1 MNQSVQIFIYQL
13 INENPDMSRFSIS
26 LCEKKNSDVSG
37 FLFINWIFKIWTCPD
52 FISGRV
58 QIWNF
63 WWKIL
68 NLDLS
73 EFQFRTR
80 PDFFFSIENLKSGL
94 VQISILDFR
103 FYPPYFWLVPLFCID
118 FSSLANKARQ
128 LRTSFW
134 HNLNGR
140 FLERSIKGNWYE
152 VTSPLLIS
160 IIHAAI
166 CSFC

>member
-1 MNQSVQIFIYQL
+1 MIG
-13 INENPDMSRFSIS
+13 E
-26 LCEKKNSDVSG
+26 SG

-80 PDFFFSIENLKSGL
+80 PDFFFQLKIWNLDLSRYQFWTSDSHVTTIHL
-94 VQISILDFR
+94 FAFVTLLLCCFF
-103 FYPPYFWLVPLFCID
+103 FYFLSKPQPNHNTTQLNLTRVGFDMIITLHHHPPPTPQELYFYQ
-118 FSSLANKARQ
+118 K
-128 LRTSFW
+128 
-134 HNLNGR
+134 
-140 FLERSIKGNWYE
+140 
-152 VTSPLLIS
+152 
-160 IIHAAI
+160 
-166 CSFC
+166 

>member
-80 PDFFFSIENLKSGL
+80 PDFFFQLKIWNLDLSRYQFWTSDSHVKSYYCL
-94 VQISILDFR
+94 KTFICETNIYLEFR
-103 FYPPYFWLVPLFCID
+103 KTL
-118 FSSLANKARQ
+118 Q
-128 LRTSFW
+128 TM
-134 HNLNGR
+134 
-140 FLERSIKGNWYE
+140 
-152 VTSPLLIS
+152 
-160 IIHAAI
+160 
-166 CSFC
+166 

>member
-26 LCEKKNSDVSG
+26 HCEKKNSDVSR

-80 PDFFFSIENLKSGL
+80 PDFFFFNWKFEIWTCPDINSGL
-94 VQISILDFR
+94 QIL
-103 FYPPYFWLVPLFCID
+103 
-118 FSSLANKARQ
+118 SSLGRDEFQFFPQIISA
-128 LRTSFW
+128 FP
-134 HNLNGR
+134 LNFG
-140 FLERSIKGNWYE
+140 SNQN
-152 VTSPLLIS
+152 
-160 IIHAAI
+160 
-166 CSFC
+166 